1 MDEDA
6 VAVLRGILSPEACER
21 LNEKA
26 EEIKRRKGEEKGKV
40 EEKEDGF
47 SPTQLQ
53 NEASPE
59 EDNAENVELQIA
71 FLDEFCLK
79 LNEPQD
85 PEEVE
90 EEIRVI
96 RAQRLRMLQQLSTG

>member
-1 MDEDA
+1 MDKDA

-26 EEIKRRKGEEKGKV
+26 EEIKRRKGEEKGRV

-47 SPTQLQ
+47 FPTQLQ